1 MAVSST
7 KASEAPDLAAVVL
20 AATETSMAA
29 METSMAAMA
38 ATETS
43 MAAMAA
49 TAAGWASEASDLAA
63 VDLEAVDLAAMA
75 ATETSMADMEAT
87 DADWATED
95 SITLATLVCSAVGE
109 VMAMA
114 AIVGMATTNSHFR
127 KTHSMSYGNILTSAC
142 FLALFLCE
150 NACLY
155 FVGAC
160 VFE

>member
-49 TAAGWASEASDLAA
+49 T
-63 VDLEAVDLAAMA
+63 
-75 ATETSMADMEAT
+75 ETSMADMEAT

-95 SITLATLVCSAVGE
+95 STTLATLACSAVGE